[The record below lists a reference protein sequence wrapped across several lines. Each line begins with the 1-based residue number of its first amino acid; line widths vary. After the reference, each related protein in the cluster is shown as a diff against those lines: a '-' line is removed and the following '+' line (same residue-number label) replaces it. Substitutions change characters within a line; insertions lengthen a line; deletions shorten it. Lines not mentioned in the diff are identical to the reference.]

1 MPRRAEALFLVIF
14 LAGCSD
20 GGADL
25 AGAAANIDRARY
37 LADLQAIASA
47 RPPGSP
53 QHKKVQQLCKER
65 LQQLGFT
72 VELHAYGT
80 GTNVV
85 GKLKGTGAPAEEV
98 LISAHYDS
106 TKGCAGADD
115 NGTGVAGTLESARV
129 LAAARPHR
137 RTLTVACWDE
147 EERSLL
153 GSIEYAKKAKLA
165 GDTIIEAFVY
175 EMIGYKSTAPNSQ
188 TFPSGFEKVAP
199 ELAAEQKKNQD
210 RGDFI
215 LIVHDDDDGGHS
227 RAAAAEMARTA
238 LQVGLKLYAINFT
251 EAVKKS
257 ALALGLLRSD
267 HAAFFIQ
274 NYPAMMITDTA
285 NFRNPNYH
293 CGKGPDTVESL
304 DHDFAVQVMKTTVAS
319 VQKLLKGK

>member
-98 LISAHYDS
+98 LISAHYISSSSIWLGLDMA
-106 TKGCAGADD
+106 AGLPSPIV
-115 NGTGVAGTLESARV
+115 G
-129 LAAARPHR
+129 
-137 RTLTVACWDE
+137 
-147 EERSLL
+147 
-153 GSIEYAKKAKLA
+153 
-165 GDTIIEAFVY
+165 
-175 EMIGYKSTAPNSQ
+175 STADNPIRYGEL
-188 TFPSGFEKVAP
+188 SGVISRYRP
-199 ELAAEQKKNQD
+199 YHRHRLSSRD
-210 RGDFI
+210 SPRGCRRRCF
-215 LIVHDDDDGGHS
+215 H
-227 RAAAAEMARTA
+227 
-238 LQVGLKLYAINFT
+238 
-251 EAVKKS
+251 
-257 ALALGLLRSD
+257 LLRRR
-267 HAAFFIQ
+267 
-274 NYPAMMITDTA
+274 Y
-285 NFRNPNYH
+285 
-293 CGKGPDTVESL
+293 K
-304 DHDFAVQVMKTTVAS
+304 
-319 VQKLLKGK
+319 